1 MGWPGPSEPS
11 VRAPGQEALPPGPT
25 RFVPATPDFTF
36 RTCQEVNPRPRSTVA
51 LRGRNPRPVP
61 ATSRRAKSL
70 QTDPRRCRYPSC
82 RLENRTGQ
90 GRPGVGPL
98 FSVASR
104 DGPAT
109 RRPRGQ
115 GLGPHLLECGGRP
128 LTRTGLVRRGPS
140 PTVSGRSHMETV
152 RTICCKLDPMPEQS
166 HRASASSGR
175 ELKAPRNSG
184 ERSRMTRIGLAC
196 SPKTGPV
203 IMQIVQLAETRE
215 RLHAKANQP

>member
-1 MGWPGPSEPS
+1 MGWPGPSE
-11 VRAPGQEALPPGPT
+11 RACGLRDRRPFHQGPRALSRPPRTLLSNLPGGQPPPQEHGGAEGEKPEA
-25 RFVPATPDFTF
+25 RARNVPAP
-36 RTCQEVNPRPRSTVA
+36 
-51 LRGRNPRPVP
+51 
-61 ATSRRAKSL
+61 KSL

-90 GRPGVGPL
+90 GRPGVGPF